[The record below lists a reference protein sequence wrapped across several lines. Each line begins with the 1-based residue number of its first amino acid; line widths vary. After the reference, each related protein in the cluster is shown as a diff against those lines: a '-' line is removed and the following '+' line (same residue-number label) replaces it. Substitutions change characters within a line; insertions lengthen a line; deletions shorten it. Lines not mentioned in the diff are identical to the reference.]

1 MSLLSKGTRSRLKLT
16 ELNMTPMI
24 DCVFLLLLFFMVATK
39 FKEID
44 RRIEAQMPKVPIT
57 TVRPPTNELFIAI
70 KNAGTAEAPRPR
82 LLLDGRPMLNWAALR
97 TALRDHAAI
106 PGGTR
111 DTVILV
117 PADDAAH
124 GWVMNALDLLTE
136 FGYRN
141 VSFKR

>member
-1 MSLLSKGTRSRLKLT
+1 MNLFGRSATSRLKLT
-16 ELNMTPMI
+16 ELSMTPLI
-24 DCVFLLLLFFMVATK
+24 DCVFLLLLFFMVSMK

-44 RRIEAQMPKVPIT
+44 RRIEAQMPKGPIT
-57 TVRPPTNELFIAI
+57 TVRPPINELFITI
-70 KNAGTAEAPRPR
+70 RNAGTAEAPRPQ
-82 LLLDGRPMLNWAALR
+82 LLLDRRPMRNWAALR
-97 TALRDHAAI
+97 AALRDHAAI

-111 DTVILV
+111 DTVIVV
-117 PADDAAH
+117 PTDDAAH